1 MNDQSEQT
9 ESVVRMFNDA
19 INNHDIDALFV
30 GFRSF
35 TQGGMVMFAE
45 STLCE

>member
-19 INNHDIDALFV
+19 INKHDIDALFA
-30 GFRSF
+30 GF